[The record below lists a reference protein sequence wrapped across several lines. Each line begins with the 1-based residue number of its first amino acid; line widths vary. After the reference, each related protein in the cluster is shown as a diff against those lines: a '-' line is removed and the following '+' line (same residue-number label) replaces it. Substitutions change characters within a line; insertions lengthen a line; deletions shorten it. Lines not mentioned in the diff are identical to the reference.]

1 MQYLTFNF
9 FFFFGIKKRGVESR
23 EPLLFAFFPVF
34 KKIVCNMSRTSR
46 HVEHAVMGLFSLKL
60 VPSIGCAFNFKNMK
74 GKSNLQ
80 KYALII
86 TKANLKIITQ
96 GNYNKMSATE
106 RFYQVLMCILFFI

>member
-1 MQYLTFNF
+1 
-9 FFFFGIKKRGVESR
+9 
-23 EPLLFAFFPVF
+23 
-34 KKIVCNMSRTSR
+34 MSRTSR
-46 HVEHAVMGLFSLKL
+46 HVEYAVMGLFSLKL

-96 GNYNKMSATE
+96 GNYNNLKVSATE
-106 RFYQVLMCILFFI
+106 RFYQVLMCILFFIKSAMNFISIITSLFK

>member
-9 FFFFGIKKRGVESR
+9 FFFCIKKGGGGVECR

-34 KKIVCNMSRTSR
+34 KKNVCNMSRTSR

-74 GKSNLQ
+74 GKKQ
-80 KYALII
+80 F
-86 TKANLKIITQ
+86 TKICI
-96 GNYNKMSATE
+96 NYN
-106 RFYQVLMCILFFI
+106 

>member
-9 FFFFGIKKRGVESR
+9 YFFFGIKKRGGVESR

-74 GKSNLQ
+74 GKKQ
-80 KYALII
+80 F
-86 TKANLKIITQ
+86 TKICI
-96 GNYNKMSATE
+96 NYN
-106 RFYQVLMCILFFI
+106 